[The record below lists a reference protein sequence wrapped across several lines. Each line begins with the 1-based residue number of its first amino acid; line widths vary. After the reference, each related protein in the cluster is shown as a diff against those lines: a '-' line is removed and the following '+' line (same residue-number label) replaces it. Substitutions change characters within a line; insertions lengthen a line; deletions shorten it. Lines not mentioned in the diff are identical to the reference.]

1 MPSPV
6 RKLSEP
12 AKKLAKDVAKIN
24 TRLMDENM
32 TLKQFVAEQAEY
44 IRKLHQRKS
53 KAHNR
58 LKALRSLNKHVEF
71 LQMQNSSLFAQ
82 NDALRQRL
90 MFAPRVQA
98 HRSENWITQLLGW
111 GRGD

>member
-1 MPSPV
+1 MAKVSA
-6 RKLSEP
+6 P
-12 AKKLAKDVAKIN
+12 AAKLAKDVAKIN

-44 IRKLHQRKS
+44 IRKMHQRKN

-58 LKALRSLNKHVEF
+58 LKALRALNKHVEF
-71 LQMQNSSLFAQ
+71 LQMQNTALFAQ
-82 NDALRQRL
+82 NDALRNRLLVTRNFSPIRSTFFQRL
-90 MFAPRVQA
+90 L
-98 HRSENWITQLLGW
+98 SW